1 MSPRSTTPRARR
13 TWPQRLL
20 ISFNVVAILGA
31 LGTAGVVAWGK
42 DTVGEVPRV
51 QIRSKEFSPAR
62 ELPAGDPVNF
72 LIVGTDSAEGLDPDD
87 PLLRGRDD
95 VSGTRSDVVMVV
107 RLDPKEGTASMVSF
121 PRDLWVEIP
130 GHGKNRINTA
140 VAYGDGEPALLIDTI
155 KANFGIPINHYV
167 QVNFAAFKNIVADIG
182 GVKVFISHPM
192 RDGHAGLD
200 LPEAGCM
207 TLDQHQALAY
217 SRTRKL
223 EWKDA
228 SGRWRYDPTGDLGR
242 IKRQQDFVKRTISQA
257 IDKGAR
263 NPATLA
269 RLIRTGVEH
278 ITLDPYT
285 TPQDLVD
292 LGRAFDTF
300 DPEELRTIEIPV
312 VDATRGGA
320 DVLDAVEP
328 ATSDLLAPFRG
339 VDQTRPDGSFE
350 PSTINVR
357 VVNGTHRPREG
368 AITTDRF
375 ADVGFRVLDPRDSA
389 ETVARTIVTYHP
401 TAEAQARFV
410 ARFLDGD
417 PVLQADA
424 QQGDAIVVTTGP
436 DLVGVLSFPKPA
448 PESFDTA
455 TTTTTSTVPTT
466 TTTTATTTTTTTM
479 ATTATTSVP
488 MAPGTI
494 TTAPYVA
501 GEVPEGASC

>member
-1 MSPRSTTPRARR
+1 MSARSTPPQARR

-51 QIRSKEFSPAR
+51 QIRSEEFSPASA
-62 ELPAGDPVNF
+62 LPPGEPVNF
-72 LIVGTDSAEGLDPDD
+72 LIVGTDNAEGLDPND
-87 PLLRGRDD
+87 PLLDGRDD
-95 VSGTRSDVVMVV
+95 VGGTRSDVVMVV
-107 RLDPKEGTASMVSF
+107 RLDPKQETASIVSF
-121 PRDLWVEIP
+121 PRDLWVDIP
-130 GHGKNRINTA
+130 GHGRNRINTA

-167 QVNFAAFKNIVADIG
+167 QVNFAAFKNIVAEIG

-192 RDGHAGLD
+192 RDGHAQLN
-200 LPEAGCM
+200 LPEAGCL

-217 SRTRKL
+217 ARTRKL
-223 EWKDA
+223 QWQDA
-228 SGRWRYDPTGDLGR
+228 EGRWRYDPTGDLGR

-269 RLIRTGVEH
+269 RLIRTGVKH

-285 TPQDLVD
+285 TPQDLID

-300 DPEELRTIEIPV
+300 DPAELQIIEIPV

-339 VDQTRPDGSFE
+339 EGEARPDGSFE
-350 PSTINVR
+350 PSSINIR
-357 VVNGTHRPREG
+357 VANGTHRPREG

-375 ADVGFRVLDPRDSA
+375 AEAGFRVLDPRDTP
-389 ETVARTIVTYHP
+389 EPVWRTTVTYHP
-401 TAEAQARFV
+401 SAEAQARFV
-410 ARFLDGD
+410 ARYLDGD
-417 PVLQADA
+417 PVLQADPK
-424 QQGDAIVVTTGP
+424 QGDAILVSTGP
-436 DLVGVLSFPKPA
+436 DLIGVLAAPKPA
-448 PESFDTA
+448 PATFDTA
-455 TTTTTSTVPTT
+455 STTTTTAAVTTTTTPVT
-466 TTTTATTTTTTTM
+466 TTTTATTTTS
-479 ATTATTSVP
+479 ATPLPPGSITS
-488 MAPGTI
+488 
-494 TTAPYVA
+494 APYVA
-501 GEVPEGASC
+501 GEVPEGADC